1 MATYHSH
8 SATRR
13 RVLDPAGLEVLTDLD
28 QHHITARA
36 APQAPLDWGSKVS
49 PSTSRTGSW
58 DSDVLGSSNSPD
70 SWPLTEDH
78 LHQVTP
84 GHQQQKPAGCSYG
97 GGDRSPVAALE
108 ERVRELQAVLVLL
121 GKDLRDLEQTGC
133 SCQDQASQLPS
144 QGQSK
149 SCSWCR
155 TKSKLGIIRREIS
168 TRAKKAFGIP
178 RKQDRAPVPDLAT
191 TLDIPASHNGI
202 EPQPAVHK
210 PCPTEELP
218 GTGLFEIENTEVWR
232 RWELDGS
239 GSHPQMN
246 VNRPT
251 FAPHGSPG
259 TTATGSLYTPGS
271 SFSDGLRGPIRATP
285 GRPSNQGSMVSTS
298 SSSVQGSHSLVTPQ
312 SSRSNTSNSLPLSY
326 TDPRTVISHND
337 LCESPTTLEP
347 GMGMNDQQDV
357 PPWGHKNAGLW
368 ASTSTL
374 ADDTG
379 NGVNNI
385 FSDHQWKGPT
395 DRLYTAD
402 AGNIFD
408 YPSIRGNEGQVD
420 TELHGPPS
428 ITSFG
433 TPQNTRNGSWDTH
446 ILELPCPSTL
456 VFPPATT
463 EAGVHSSWERK
474 QVTPE
479 VHGIRQQQ
487 IPPRKPLR
495 SGTRADFEHLA
506 DGMSVKARF
515 MSNPLNYLTTFSQP
529 LMERNVAP
537 TPSHFHTY
545 PPIDPSVHF
554 EPYEF
559 GEAPGYPYKISRTPR
574 PPRMQHTAMPQ
585 PLYHLLAA
593 AATASAS
600 PRLPEQRGLAG
611 NNRQSSLV
619 GVGCKRCRITFTGKD
634 PRKALKRHKESNKH
648 RQRAGQA
655 VAPRVLCPAPN
666 ADGVSLCGK
675 KFSTSRRDNLGQHM
689 RKDHGGLK
697 LEDCGPVRYE
707 LEDEDEVKMSDA

>member
-1 MATYHSH
+1 M
-8 SATRR
+8 
-13 RVLDPAGLEVLTDLD
+13 LTV
-28 QHHITARA
+28 Q
-36 APQAPLDWGSKVS
+36 S
-49 PSTSRTGSW
+49 
-58 DSDVLGSSNSPD
+58 SPD

-84 GHQQQKPAGCSYG
+84 GHWQQKPAGCSYG

-178 RKQDRAPVPDLAT
+178 LKQDRAPVPDLAA
-191 TLDIPASHNGI
+191 TLDTPASHNGV
-202 EPQPAVHK
+202 EPQPAVYK
-210 PCPTEELP
+210 PFPAEELP
-218 GTGLFEIENTEVWR
+218 GTGLFEIDNTECR

-239 GSHPQMN
+239 GSHLRMN
-246 VNRPT
+246 MDRPT
-251 FAPHGSPG
+251 FAPHGSPS
-259 TTATGSLYTPGS
+259 TKVTGSLYTPGS
-271 SFSDGLRGPIRATP
+271 SFSDRLRGPIRATP
-285 GRPSNQGSMVSTS
+285 SRPSNRGSMVSTS
-298 SSSVQGSHSLVTPQ
+298 SSSFQGSHSLVTPQ
-312 SSRSNTSNSLPLSY
+312 SSRSNTSNSVPLIY
-326 TDPRTVISHND
+326 TDFPTVISHND
-337 LCESPTTLEP
+337 LYESPTTLEP

-357 PPWGHKNAGLW
+357 PPWDRKSAGLW

-408 YPSIRGNEGQVD
+408 YPSSRGNEGQVD

-433 TPQNTRNGSWDTH
+433 TPQNTRNGSLDSH
-446 ILELPCPSTL
+446 IFEMPCPSTL
-456 VFPPATT
+456 VFPPATI

-474 QVTPE
+474 PHTSE

-495 SGTRADFEHLA
+495 SGTRPDFEHLG
-506 DGMSVKARF
+506 DGTSVKARL
-515 MSNPLNYLTTFSQP
+515 MSRPLNYLATISRP

-545 PPIDPSVHF
+545 PPIGPSVHF

-559 GEAPGYPYKISRTPR
+559 GEAPEYPYKISRTPR
-574 PPRMQHTAMPQ
+574 PSRMQHTAMPQ
-585 PLYHLLAA
+585 LLHPLPAV
-593 AATASAS
+593 AATAS
-600 PRLPEQRGLAG
+600 PQVPDQRDLADSTH
-611 NNRQSSLV
+611 QPSFV
-619 GVGCKRCRITFTGKD
+619 GVRCKRCRKTFTGKD
-634 PRKALKRHKESNKH
+634 PRKALKRHKESNGH
-648 RQRAGQA
+648 RRRAGKA
-655 VAPRVLCPAPN
+655 VAAKILCPALN
-666 ADGVSLCGK
+666 ADGISLCGK
-675 KFSTSRRDNLGQHM
+675 RYSSKRRDNLVQHM
-689 RKDHGGLK
+689 RNEHGGLK
-697 LEDCGPVRYE
+697 LEDCGPLRYE
-707 LEDEDEVKMSDA
+707 LEDEDDVEMSDA